1 MKLGSVFSRIKDK
14 FHASARMGA
23 ALTAVF
29 IAAVVVVNVVIYGLS
44 SRFGWYF
51 ATGETYEHTIG
62 DATDGYLAEV
72 ADKGEV
78 TILFCDAR
86 DSLEADSV
94 FNLVWQTA
102 LQFSQKYDFISV
114 ENVNIYTNPERV
126 EPYKYQREADG
137 SYTID
142 PDTGKRVKINTISTQ
157 SVIFVSDTDYAALT
171 MESFF
176 VLDSDRLITAYNGEE
191 VTAAMIHR
199 VLSEDRPVAYFTTT
213 HGETFSSAFNNR
225 LLFAGYTAAEIDLW
239 QTTPEVGAGNLL
251 VISNPRYDFDRGDSS
266 RGVIGELDRIEA
278 FLGAGGSVYVMLDP
292 LVTGTVQLEA
302 LLSDWGITVMRE
314 KTDASERDTV
324 MIRDRTDAVTTDGYG
339 LITAFGDSAAAR
351 QIATEMDA
359 AGAGRVIIRQAS
371 PLVLSDAAG
380 KTVSSLL
387 VSSDSSAAYAG
398 GKAVDSAGRYTV
410 AAISQ
415 DDASGGGIFA
425 VGSVYFTSQSAITTN
440 EYGNKDLVFLSFR
453 HLSGASVPVGCT
465 YLLFSSGTL
474 EDLTMWEARLWT
486 VLFAGV
492 LPLAAAVTGIIIIRR
507 RRER

>member
-1 MKLGSVFSRIKDK
+1 MKRGSVFSRIKDK

-29 IAAVVVVNVVIYGLS
+29 IAAVVVVNVVIYGLA

-51 ATGETYEHTIG
+51 ATGEVYEHTIG
-62 DATDGYLAEV
+62 DATDGYLSEV
-72 ADKGEV
+72 ADKGDV
-78 TILFCDAR
+78 TILFCDAQ
-86 DSLEADSV
+86 DALEADSV

-102 LQFSQKYDFISV
+102 LQFSEKYDFISV

-142 PDTGKRVKINTISTQ
+142 PETGKRVKINTISTQ

-176 VLDSDRLITAYNGEE
+176 VLDSDKLITAYNGEE

-199 VLSEDRPVAYFTTT
+199 VLSDDRPVAYFTTT
-213 HGETFSSAFNNR
+213 HGETFSTAFNTR
-225 LLFAGYTAAEIDLW
+225 LLFAGYTAAEVDLW
-239 QTTPEVGAGNLL
+239 QSTPEVGAGNIL

-266 RGVIGELDRIEA
+266 RGVIGEIDRIEA
-278 FLGAGGSVYVMLDP
+278 FLKAGGSVYVMLDP
-292 LVTGTVQLEA
+292 LVTGTVELEA
-302 LLSDWGITVMRE
+302 LLSEWGISVMRA
-314 KTDASERDTV
+314 KTDSSERDTV
-324 MIRDRTDAVTTDGYG
+324 MIRDRTDSVTTDGYG
-339 LITAFGDSAAAR
+339 LITSFGDSAAA
-351 QIATEMDA
+351 QTISAEMDA

-371 PLVLSDAAG
+371 PLVLSDKAG

-398 GKAVDSAGRYTV
+398 GAAVDSAGRYTV
-410 AAISQ
+410 AAMSK

-440 EYGNKDLVFLSFR
+440 EYGNKDLVFLAFR

-474 EDLTMWEARLWT
+474 EDLTMREARLWT
-486 VLFAGV
+486 ILFAGV
-492 LPLAAAVTGIIIIRR
+492 LPLAAAVTGFVVIRR